1 MLLINKI
8 SSLHTSHLMPLCYLT
23 PFASFA
29 TLCIFASK
37 PPLCE
42 LCHLMP
48 LCEQTSPCLA
58 THTPV
63 L

>member
-1 MLLINKI
+1 
-8 SSLHTSHLMPLCYLT
+8 MPLCYLT
-23 PFASFA
+23 PFAIFA
-29 TLCIFASK
+29 TLCIFAST